1 MFFVVDSTLIS
12 TDAIRRL
19 GNKYLVLSNFL
30 LRLRLADQKEVFYK
44 KQIEIA
50 TKLTRL
56 FNLSFLTFSNY

>member
-30 LRLRLADQKEVFYK
+30 FKLNLAGQKEVFYK
-44 KQIEIA
+44 KQIKIA
-50 TKLTRL
+50 AKLI
-56 FNLSFLTFSNY
+56 